1 MTRLS
6 VSGLKKTYAGSSVP
20 ALKDFTYEFG
30 DGVYGLL
37 GPNGAGKSTLMN
49 MIVGNLKPDEGNI
62 MYQGKPILSL
72 GASYRSVLGYMP
84 QQLTLY
90 SSFTVKRFLY
100 YFAALK
106 GMSAGEAKEKI
117 TDLLSVVSLSDAA
130 NKKLSALSGG
140 MKQRVLLT
148 QALLN
153 DPEILLLDEPTAG
166 LDPKERMNFRN
177 YIYSVAEN
185 KTIILATHVIS
196 DIEQIAKE
204 VIFLRD
210 GKMVLSGRAE
220 NVIERVAPG
229 IYEAEIE
236 RSELP
241 AVTEAFSKSRVTGEK
256 NGKVFVKI
264 ISEEAPELV
273 HVTRPT
279 VNLEDVYMFLYQ

>member
-1 MTRLS
+1 MIRLS
-6 VSGLKKTYAGSSVP
+6 VEGLKKTYAGSAVP

-49 MIVGNLKPDEGNI
+49 MIVGNLKPDEGTI
-62 MYQGKPILSL
+62 LYQGRPIFSL
-72 GASYRSVLGYMP
+72 GAAYRSVLGYMP
-84 QQLTLY
+84 QQQALY
-90 SSFTVKRFLY
+90 SSFSVKRFLY

-106 GMSAGEAKEKI
+106 GLSAAEAKEKI
-117 TDLLSVVSLSDAA
+117 TDLLSVVNLSDAA

-140 MKQRVLLT
+140 MKQRVLLAE
-148 QALLN
+148 ALLN
-153 DPEILLLDEPTAG
+153 DPEIMLLDEPTAG
-166 LDPKERMNFRN
+166 LDPRERMNIRN

-204 VIFLRD
+204 VIFLKE
-210 GKMVLSGRAE
+210 GETVLQGRAE
-220 NVIERVAPG
+220 DVIERISPN

-241 AVTEAFSKSRVTGEK
+241 IVTEAYPKSQVTGEK

-264 ISEEAPELV
+264 ISGETPELER
-273 HVTRPT
+273 VTRPT
-279 VNLEDVYMFLYQ
+279 VNLEDVYMYLYQ